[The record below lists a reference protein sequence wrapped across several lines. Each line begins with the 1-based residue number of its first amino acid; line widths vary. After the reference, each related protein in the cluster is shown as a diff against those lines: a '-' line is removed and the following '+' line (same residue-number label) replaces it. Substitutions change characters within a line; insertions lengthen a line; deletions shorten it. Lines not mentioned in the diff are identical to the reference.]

1 MKRDGTGYSFS
12 FLAYPGEE
20 LSFHPHSEEFL
31 FDPEVIHIFVDHTCH
46 VDKVI
51 FEATS
56 GFFLKGQITPPVAGV
71 KIEIQSPKLP
81 NQKTQ
86 SFTST
91 DDKGLYKIG
100 PLPGEETYE
109 ISAKKDGYIF
119 EKDSSKPGNFISKKL
134 AAIVVH
140 VNDGDLELNG
150 VVVSVSGGKAYR
162 SNTHTKSGAASFLSL
177 SPGEYFVKPQLKEY
191 EFLPKHQLIT
201 IKEGE
206 TAQVKFKA
214 ERIAFSIF
222 GKMVSLNGE
231 VESGILLR
239 AKAQQNQNSE
249 CQGHSEEAT
258 SELNGEFRF
267 RGLKPGCEYSI
278 GLREGVKNDIEKLMP
293 KETSVIMQK
302 KDMHVPN
309 PIVALR
315 AVEIM
320 DISLKI
326 ADEADV
332 NSEATGKLHFYNYIS
347 KYHLLMCKINGII
360 ICLKICPFLFFQLK
374 F

>member
-1 MKRDGTGYSFS
+1 MFYNIAQSDQREEKLSLKRDGSGYGFT
-12 FLAYPGEE
+12 FWAYPGEE

-56 GFFLKGQITPPVAGV
+56 GFFLRGQITPPVPGV
-71 KIEIQSPKLP
+71 KVEIKSPKLS
-81 NQKTQ
+81 NQKQ
-86 SFTST
+86 SFTTT
-91 DDKGLYKIG
+91 DEKGTYKIG
-100 PLPGEETYE
+100 PLPPEEKYE
-109 ISAKKDGYIF
+109 IGAEKDGYIF
-119 EKDSSKPGNFISKKL
+119 EKDSSKPGNFVSKKL

-150 VVVSVSGGKAYR
+150 VVVSVSGGKSYR
-162 SNTHTKSGAASFLSL
+162 SNIHTKSGSASFLSL
-177 SPGEYFVKPQLKEY
+177 SPGEYFVKPQMKEY
-191 EFLPKHQLIT
+191 EFVPKHQLIT

-206 TAQVKFKA
+206 TTQVKFKA
-214 ERIAFSIF
+214 ERVAFSIF

-231 VESGILLR
+231 VESGIILR
-239 AKAQQNQNSE
+239 AKAHNEKPE
-249 CQGHSEEAT
+249 CKGHSEEAT

-267 RGLKPGCEYSI
+267 RGLKPGCEYTI
-278 GLREGVKNDIEKLMP
+278 GLQEGVKSDIEKLMP
-293 KETSVIMQK
+293 KETLIAMEK

-326 ADEADV
+326 TDEADAQ
-332 NSEATGKLHFYNYIS
+332 SEATG
-347 KYHLLMCKINGII
+347 MINFSRYSRWIY
-360 ICLKICPFLFFQLK
+360 
-374 F
+374 